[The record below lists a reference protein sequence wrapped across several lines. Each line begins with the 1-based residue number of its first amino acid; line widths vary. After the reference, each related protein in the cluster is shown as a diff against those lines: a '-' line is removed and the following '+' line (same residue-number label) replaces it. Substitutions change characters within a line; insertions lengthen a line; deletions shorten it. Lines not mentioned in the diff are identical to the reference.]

1 MYGPAVMP
9 MQPDGIWQSPYNGE
23 KWTKSTGEDQHRRAI
38 YTYWK
43 RTSPYP
49 SFISFDAAIREV
61 CLSRRIRTNTP
72 LQALTTLNDPV
83 YLEAAQSL
91 TKKLVTQHGM
101 DAGSI
106 VKEAYLRAAGR
117 PVDDKRLA
125 VLLRLYEETL
135 IRMRKDPDK
144 ACEMAG
150 AQDAYNRPE
159 TAAMVVVNNA
169 ILNLDEVLTKN

>member
-1 MYGPAVMP
+1 MYGPGVMP
-9 MQPDGIWQSPYNGE
+9 MQPDGIWQSPYNGD

-49 SFISFDAAIREV
+49 SFISFDGSAREV

-101 DAGSI
+101 DAGRI

-125 VLLRLYEETL
+125 VLLHLYEETL
-135 IRMRKDPDK
+135 IRMRKDPEK
-144 ACEMAG
+144 TCEMAG
-150 AQDAYNRPE
+150 LQDAGNTPE